1 MAGMTVATALTFA
14 TSGST
19 GAPVAWQRTAEQV
32 RAEAVLLAELC
43 GTGGVD
49 GIVCY
54 PPPVHLY
61 GYLMGRALPELLG
74 VPVRPIGLTDPPA
87 PAFAGLRRPL
97 VAALPAALGP
107 LRRCLPVLRRLD
119 RLTLVHSSAMLPVA
133 ATRLLD
139 HLGRR
144 ARLVE
149 LFGSTETGLVATR
162 LVATRREPHR
172 PIWTLA
178 PDVRFGSA
186 MPVGREGQL
195 RVRSPRIAAQP
206 GQPPPTEYELDDIV
220 EVVDERT
227 FRWVGRSS
235 RLVKVNGRRVNLDQV
250 TDVLRDA
257 VPDMPIICRPHPDE
271 LRGEWFAVLVGDPR
285 AVPAVATACRQLPSW
300 QRPSAIRPITTEP
313 H

>member
-1 MAGMTVATALTFA
+1 MVGMTVAAALTFA

-43 GTGGVD
+43 ETGEVD

-119 RLTLVHSSAMLPVA
+119 RLTLVHSSAMLPA
-133 ATRLLD
+133 AAARLLD
-139 HLGRR
+139 SLGRR

-162 LVATRREPHR
+162 WEPDR

-186 MPVGREGQL
+186 MPVGREGPL

-206 GQPPPTEYELDDIV
+206 GQPPSTEFELDDVV
-220 EVVDERT
+220 EAVDERT
-227 FRWVGRSS
+227 FRWVGRHS

-250 TDVLRDA
+250 TDALRDA
-257 VPDMPIICRPHPDE
+257 VPEVSLTCRPHPDE
-271 LRGEWFAVLVGDPR
+271 LRGEWFTVLVDDPR
-285 AVPAVATACRQLPSW
+285 AVPAVAAACRRLPSW
-300 QRPSAIRPITTEP
+300 QRPSAIGSISA
-313 H
+313 